1 MKILENPNPVPSMV
15 HVCEKCQCKF
25 EYTDNDVKKQTN
37 SDANGRIGGTHYY
50 SHQESVD
57 CPNCGETYI
66 IKSESGYASSCI
78 SHHINEEEIANQFK
92 ELLKEKDNERDSIQ
106 SETML

>member
-1 MKILENPNPVPSMV
+1 MKILENPNPAKSKL

-25 EYTDNDVKKQTN
+25 EFTERDVKVDVS

-50 SHQESVD
+50 CYQESVN

-66 IKSESGYASSCI
+66 IKSKSGYTSSCI
-78 SHHINEEEIANQFK
+78 THQMDDEEIASRFK
-92 ELLKEKDNERDSIQ
+92 ERLGTKY
-106 SETML
+106 